1 MSIRT
6 PVLGPVLSL
15 PASRPLG
22 LALPLRAWLQVA
34 HERRQLAG
42 MSARELRDIGID
54 PAQASRE
61 ALRPFWDLPEDR
73 R

>member
-6 PVLGPVLSL
+6 PALSL
-15 PASRPLG
+15 PAFRPLKVS
-22 LALPLRAWLQVA
+22 LPLRAWLQVA
-34 HERRQLAG
+34 HERRQLAA

-54 PAQASRE
+54 PADAARE